1 MGGIASFIADI
12 SSPEQRTFR
21 MASVRFVESLGGP
34 LATKFGAY
42 LWDVGGYLCV
52 FGTSL
57 VGKLLTLI
65 ILAVRLEL
73 FKWNPGK
80 VDEKKEG
87 REEKKEG
94 REEKRGEGKR
104 KGGKGRE

>member
-1 MGGIASFIADI
+1 
-12 SSPEQRTFR
+12 

-34 LATKFGAY
+34 LGTKFGAY

-80 VDEKKEG
+80 VDEKKEE
-87 REEKKEG
+87 RPKKRHVLSPG
-94 REEKRGEGKR
+94 HIKVFRLDDNIKLNKIRYYFVF
-104 KGGKGRE
+104 